1 MCVTDSPSCTSETN
15 TVNQLYSDNKS
26 FYKDESC
33 KKMTLD
39 LGMDWRRAREERG
52 MLSEREGVMST
63 DDRSQLS

>member
-1 MCVTDSPSCTSETN
+1 
-15 TVNQLYSDNKS
+15 
-26 FYKDESC
+26 
-33 KKMTLD
+33 MTLD